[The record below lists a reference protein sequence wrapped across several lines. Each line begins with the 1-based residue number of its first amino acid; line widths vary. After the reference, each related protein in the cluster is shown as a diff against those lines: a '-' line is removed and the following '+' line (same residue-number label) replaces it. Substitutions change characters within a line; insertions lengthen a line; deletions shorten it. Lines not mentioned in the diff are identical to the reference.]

1 MGKCIFLS
9 KPNESFP
16 GSVNKKLKLVYIL
29 LFYIFQALS
38 NLGPNSPIAR

>member
-16 GSVNKKLKLVYIL
+16 ESVNKKLKLVYIL
-29 LFYIFQALS
+29 LFYIFQTLS
-38 NLGPNSPIAR
+38 NLGPTSLIAR